1 MKTYCA
7 KYSRELLISR
17 DNETAVNFFKGASPV
32 CHIQN
37 LSVLKFRL
45 IMAVSKSQRTKEMSS
60 KNSVTCDLPPEHA
73 ISTDHATT

>member
-32 CHIQN
+32 YQIQN

-45 IMAVSKSQRTKEMSS
+45 IMAV
-60 KNSVTCDLPPEHA
+60 
-73 ISTDHATT
+73 